1 MFLPDLV
8 VRSRRT
14 VLGTA
19 VRPAAIHI
27 RHGKIIGVMD
37 FDDVPEGCPIDDA
50 ADAVVMP
57 GVVDTHVH
65 VSEPGRTERGQ
76 GFEAA
81 TRAAAAGGVTTIVD
95 MSAATVDEKRKTAD
109 GKCFVDV
116 GFWGG
121 LVPGTVADPGAL
133 AADRVLG
140 FTCDV
145 AADIRPALPIVA
157 KLGLP
162 LLIHAVLPGPGDRA
176 AAAARANRGW
186 FSRLVGAAPDSRKYA
201 TYLAAHPRE
210 GENEGIAA
218 AIELCR
224 ASRVRAHILHL
235 SSSDALTPL
244 YHARASRLPISV
256 ETCPHYLTFV
266 ADEIPDGATAFRCE
280 PPIRERENREY
291 LWASLAGGLIQMVV
305 SNHPHVTSLDL
316 SLPAT
321 WVEASARG
329 YSLNQLVE
337 WMCRAPARLAGLGRK
352 GAIDVGFDADL
363 AVWNPDLEFTG
374 ERRVRRSTPSRR
386 RRADLSQRDAHLRA
400 RKADRHAC
408 GAALNVKVRLKLPP
422 SEQDAGPGVDRPILL
437 PKALESRI
445 LRLWNGERR

>member
-14 VLGTA
+14 VLATA

-65 VSEPGRTERGQ
+65 VGEPDRTEQ
-76 GFEAA
+76 DEGFDAV

-95 MSAATVDEKRKTAD
+95 SGDGGRGALTRSARRPRGNVSSTSASGAASSQGTSPTPAPSRRTASSVSHVTSQPTFAPRSRSSQSWVFRCWFTPCCRDRTSGPLKRRAPTA
-109 GKCFVDV
+109 V
-116 GFWGG
+116 GF
-121 LVPGTVADPGAL
+121 
-133 AADRVLG
+133 
-140 FTCDV
+140 
-145 AADIRPALPIVA
+145 
-157 KLGLP
+157 
-162 LLIHAVLPGPGDRA
+162 
-176 AAAARANRGW
+176 RGW
-186 FSRLVGAAPDSRKYA
+186 WERPPASESTPA
-201 TYLAAHPRE
+201 YLAARPKE
-210 GENEGIAA
+210 AENEAIAV
-218 AIELCR
+218 AIDLCR
-224 ASRVRAHILHL
+224 TFRVRTHILHL

-305 SNHPHVTSLDL
+305 SNHPRCV
-316 SLPAT
+316 
-321 WVEASARG
+321 SAQSQPRG
-329 YSLNQLVE
+329 DVDGGE
-337 WMCRAPARLAGLGRK
+337 RARLFAE
-352 GAIDVGFDADL
+352 
-363 AVWNPDLEFTG
+363 PD
-374 ERRVRRSTPSRR
+374 RRVDVP
-386 RRADLSQRDAHLRA
+386 RAGA
-400 RKADRHAC
+400 AC
-408 GAALNVKVRLKLPP
+408 G
-422 SEQDAGPGVDRPILL
+422 
-437 PKALESRI
+437 SRTEG
-445 LRLWNGERR
+445 RD